1 MGIIDTHC
9 HLDDCK
15 LYPECED
22 IISTLSNNNLEKVI
36 TIGANYLTSLNA
48 FEIAQKYENVYCTLG
63 IHPHDAKEAT
73 QEMYQKFAELSS
85 NKKVVGIGEIGLDY
99 YYNLSD
105 QETQR
110 KVFVEQLELAN
121 ELNLPVALHIREALG
136 ESKEILFQNKHLLNN
151 GLLYHCYSGT
161 PEFAK
166 EISKLDPYFSFG
178 GVLTFKNAQKA
189 VDSIKSIPLNRIVFE
204 TDAPYLAPV
213 PYRGKTNYP
222 KYINYV
228 VDKASEILGID
239 REELINITTNNAKKL
254 FANLK

>member
-9 HLDDCK
+9 HLDDER
-15 LYPECED
+15 LFSECEE
-22 IISTLSNNNLEKVI
+22 IVSTLSNHNIDKVI
-36 TIGANYLTSLNA
+36 TVGANYKTSLSC
-48 FEIAQKYENVYCTLG
+48 FDIAQKYSNVYCTLG
-63 IHPHDAKEAT
+63 IHPHDAKEASA
-73 QEMYQKFAELSS
+73 EMYEKFEELAS

-99 YYNLSD
+99 FYNLS
-105 QETQR
+105 EPEIQR
-110 KVFVEQLELAN
+110 RVFVEQLELADN
-121 ELNLPVALHIREALG
+121 LKLPVALHIREALG

-166 EISKLDPYFSFG
+166 EISKLDPYYSFG

-189 VDSIKSIPLNRIVFE
+189 VDSIKAIPIDRIVFE

-213 PYRGKTNYP
+213 PNRGKTNYP

-228 VDKASEILGID
+228 VDKASEILGMD
-239 REELINITTNNAKKL
+239 RDELINITSKNASELFKKL
-254 FANLK
+254 K